1 MICNNRISKVI
12 SYCVV
17 IVATLAIIVTGVSV
31 KAPECPSSG
40 IVILPHPKE
49 YNLHYICQDGKST
62 IYKWPD
68 GLHFNSTIKQW
79 DSLPAGRFPRMNP
92 EIESDI
98 SEEKADNSNCIGTCP
113 ILDSNDKTILLPY
126 RDDCNKFCSCSNG
139 TPIVLSCPPGLH
151 FHEAEQICNWPWI
164 ADCPW

>member
-1 MICNNRISKVI
+1 M
-12 SYCVV
+12 V

-49 YNLHYICQDGKST
+49 YNLYYICQDGKST
-62 IYKWPD
+62 IYKWLD